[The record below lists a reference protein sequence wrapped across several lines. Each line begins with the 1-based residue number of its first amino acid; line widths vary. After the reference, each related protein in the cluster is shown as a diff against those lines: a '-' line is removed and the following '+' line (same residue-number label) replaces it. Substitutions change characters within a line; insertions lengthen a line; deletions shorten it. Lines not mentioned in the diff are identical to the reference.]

1 MNWREL
7 SKGEAQIYH
16 SEYILD
22 KEEIT
27 PGFDDISY
35 QNIRI
40 ELNRMFRQSLLDVNL
55 KEGELLNNKNVAYSF
70 DLAFGLRL
78 FEFFSN
84 GEYAMN
90 EREASNDSIW
100 RYIQIEVIPDLIA
113 FRWGKNNIDRYYSV
127 SRRLY
132 LKVLW
137 WYIFLSWTGDIDE
150 TREILED
157 NTTDTIAQL
166 VERSGLNGYK
176 VELYRSIMKQ
186 KYEKNINP
194 IEFRK
199 LLVLNSARS
208 KVVNPYLV
216 KGGIEGYVEKLVQ
229 EIRGE

>member
-16 SEYILD
+16 NEYILNR
-22 KEEIT
+22 EEIK
-27 PGFDDISY
+27 PGFDDVSY

-40 ELNRMFRQSLLDVNL
+40 ELNRMFKQSLAEIGL
-55 KEGELLNNKNVAYSF
+55 KEGELLNNKNVAYDF
-70 DLAFGLRL
+70 DLSFGVKI
-78 FEFFSN
+78 FEFFHE

-100 RYIQIEVIPDLIA
+100 RYIQVEVIPDLMA
-113 FRWGKNNIDRYYSV
+113 ARWGKSNTDRFYNV

-132 LKVLW
+132 LKILW
-137 WYIFLSWTGDIDE
+137 WYVFLSWTGDIDE
-150 TREILED
+150 TKELLKD

-176 VELYRSIMKQ
+176 IELYRSIMKQ
-186 KYEKNINP
+186 KYEKKINP

-216 KGGIEGYVEKLVQ
+216 KGGIDSYVNNLIKD
-229 EIRGE
+229 IRGE